1 MFGVQS
7 QQQQL
12 YSLEPCV
19 ASIRESEPLAAMVS
33 PLVPFVPSLL
43 VIVSITYLT
52 TCL

>member
-19 ASIRESEPLAAMVS
+19 ASIRESEPLAVMVS
-33 PLVPFVPSLL
+33 PLVPSVPSLL
-43 VIVSITYLT
+43 VTVSITYLPT
-52 TCL
+52 YL